1 MRRLALTFALSLAFT
16 AASAIGTVAQTAPSP
31 PTAAQTAP
39 APPAATTQFDYYVM
53 TLSWAPGFCDLG
65 GKETSSPEC
74 AEGSGD
80 GFVVHGLWPNN
91 EYRPNPESCL
101 GRDPT
106 SDELDDEH
114 GVYPNDRL
122 AAYEYRKHGTCTGL
136 SPQDYF
142 ATVRSVRARLKIP
155 EMFQA
160 PSDQLHMAPE
170 EVAQAFMAANANL
183 HPDNMAIS
191 CSNGELVDVRFC
203 LAKDLSSYA
212 ICRKVARHTC
222 QRTSIVVAPVR

>member
-1 MRRLALTFALSLAFT
+1 MPRFALKLALAFAIA
-16 AASAIGTVAQTAPSP
+16 GTPSVGFAQTAPS
-31 PTAAQTAP
+31 
-39 APPAATTQFDYYVM
+39 APPVATAQFDYYVM

-65 GKETSSPEC
+65 GKDTSSPEC
-74 AEGSGD
+74 AEGSSD
-80 GFVVHGLWPNN
+80 GFVVHGLWPDN
-91 EYRPNPESCL
+91 EFRPNPEACR
-101 GRDPT
+101 GQDATPA
-106 SDELDDEH
+106 DLDDEH

-136 SPQDYF
+136 SAHDYF
-142 ATVRSVRARLKIP
+142 ATVRSVRTRLKIP

-160 PSDQLHMAPE
+160 PSEQLKMAPE
-170 EVAQAFMAANANL
+170 EIEQAFMTANANL

-212 ICRKVARHTC
+212 VCRKVARHTC
-222 QRTSIVVAPVR
+222 QRGSLVVAPVR

>member
-1 MRRLALTFALSLAFT
+1 MPRFALKLALSLAF
-16 AASAIGTVAQTAPSP
+16 ASAGTLCVGLAQTAPS
-31 PTAAQTAP
+31 
-39 APPAATTQFDYYVM
+39 APPVATAQFDYYVM

-65 GKETSSPEC
+65 GKDTSSPEC
-74 AEGSGD
+74 AEGSRQ
-80 GFVVHGLWPNN
+80 GFVVHGLWPDN
-91 EYRPNPESCL
+91 EFRPNPEACK
-101 GRDPT
+101 GQDATPA
-106 SDELDDEH
+106 DLDDQH

-136 SPQDYF
+136 NARDYF
-142 ATVRSVRARLKIP
+142 ATVRSVRTRLKIP

-160 PSDQLHMAPE
+160 PSEQLKMAPE
-170 EVAQAFMAANANL
+170 EIEQAFMTANANL

-212 ICRKVARHTC
+212 VCRKVARHTC
-222 QRTSIVVAPVR
+222 QRGSLVVAPVR

>member
-1 MRRLALTFALSLAFT
+1 MARLALKLALSLAL
-16 AASAIGTVAQTAPSP
+16 ALSAAIGALAQTAPTTP
-31 PTAAQTAP
+31 PVAAA
-39 APPAATTQFDYYVM
+39 QFDYYVM

-65 GKETSSPEC
+65 GKDTPSPEC

-155 EMFQA
+155 GMFQA

-170 EVAQAFMAANANL
+170 EIAQAFMAANPNL
-183 HPDNMAIS
+183 KPDNMAIS
-191 CSNGELVDVRFC
+191 CSNGELVEVRFC

>member
-1 MRRLALTFALSLAFT
+1 MCGRLRRWLRRPRS
-16 AASAIGTVAQTAPSP
+16 VAKQRVSP
-31 PTAAQTAP
+31 QPQIL
-39 APPAATTQFDYYVM
+39 F
-53 TLSWAPGFCDLG
+53 
-65 GKETSSPEC
+65 
-74 AEGSGD
+74 
-80 GFVVHGLWPNN
+80 
-91 EYRPNPESCL
+91 

-106 SDELDDEH
+106 PADLDDEH

-136 SPQDYF
+136 NPHDYF

-160 PSDQLHMAPE
+160 TSDPLHMAPE
-170 EVAQAFMAANANL
+170 EIEQTFMKANPNL

-212 ICRKVARHTC
+212 VCRKVARHTC
-222 QRTSIVVAPVR
+222 QRVSIVVAPVR

>member
-1 MRRLALTFALSLAFT
+1 MPRFALKLALSLAF
-16 AASAIGTVAQTAPSP
+16 AIAGTPSVGLAQTTP
-31 PTAAQTAP
+31 P
-39 APPAATTQFDYYVM
+39 APPVAATQFDYYVM

-65 GKETSSPEC
+65 GQETSSSEC
-74 AEGSGD
+74 AEGSGQ

-91 EYRPNPESCL
+91 EYRPNPEACR
-101 GRDPT
+101 GQDATPA
-106 SDELDDEH
+106 DLDDEH

-136 SPQDYF
+136 SARDYF
-142 ATVRSVRARLKIP
+142 ATVRSVRTRLKIP

-170 EVAQAFMAANANL
+170 EIEQAFMSANPNL
-183 HPDNMAIS
+183 HPDNMAVS

-212 ICRKVARHTC
+212 VCRKVARHSC
-222 QRTSIVVAPVR
+222 QRVSLVIAPVR